1 MEINV
6 VKMITDRM
14 PTFSKNQ
21 KKIANAILDGYN
33 DSAYVTAA
41 KLGALVGVSES
52 TVVRFA
58 YELGYDSYPAFQ
70 RAVQKQI
77 CVKMTPNQRIE
88 ASQARFSGSDVLKSV
103 MTSDIEKIKYTME
116 NMDRN
121 IFSEAVDAI
130 ISARRIYILGVRSS
144 ASLVSF
150 FNFNLSLIFDN
161 VKLVQPTSSSEVFE
175 QMLDIDKYDVL
186 FAVSFPRYSTK
197 IVNAV
202 NYASAQGAKVISLT
216 DSPLSPIAQNANYV
230 LTAQSDMASFADS
243 LTAPL
248 SIINAILVAVSAK
261 MQDEVKKRFDKLEA
275 IWDSYD
281 VYTKQ

>member
-1 MEINV
+1 
-6 VKMITDRM
+6 
-14 PTFSKNQ
+14 
-21 KKIANAILDGYN
+21 
-33 DSAYVTAA
+33 
-41 KLGALVGVSES
+41 
-52 TVVRFA
+52 
-58 YELGYDSYPAFQ
+58 
-70 RAVQKQI
+70 
-77 CVKMTPNQRIE
+77 
-88 ASQARFSGSDVLKSV
+88 
-103 MTSDIEKIKYTME
+103 ME
-116 NMDRN
+116 NMDRTV
-121 IFSEAVDAI
+121 FSEAVDAI

-175 QMLDIDKYDVL
+175 QMLDIDKDDVL